1 MTFFSNRVKQQNLV
15 DTSIHLSRFIHWII
29 NVSDIYYKPYT
40 LIIQMNLKWWNL
52 NNKYM
57 WHIL

>member
-29 NVSDIYYKPYT
+29 NVSDIYYRPYT
-40 LIIQMNLKWWNL
+40 LIIFNESKMVKFE
-52 NNKYM
+52 
-57 WHIL
+57 